1 MTLNLCCAL
10 NSTSECILCGAKFC
24 DICET
29 DKNHP
34 IHAYLAARTMNRG
47 RTVKVQVTCKSTSCK
62 TVIVPIVR

>member
-10 NSTSECILCGAKFC
+10 NSQTECLLCGAKFC

-34 IHAYLAARTMNRG
+34 VVAYLAARTLNHG
-47 RTVKVQVTCKSTSCK
+47 HQVKVQVKCKSTSCQ
-62 TVIVPIVR
+62 TVIVPIKR